1 MEFMTLIS
9 NIIAVCDGRKKQR
22 MQIREFACPIVTHTH
37 SQRTTHKYVTHPR
50 KLHLTVRQERNSPNH
65 LQILHATIS
74 ISMLGSSSFAH
85 RKRLAFWSVA
95 GLNCSFFFVSCFVL
109 VIDEHLLRR
118 RYFKMERKLNF

>member
-9 NIIAVCDGRKKQR
+9 NIFAVCDGRKKQR

-50 KLHLTVRQERNSPNH
+50 KLHLTVRQEKNSSNH
-65 LQILHATIS
+65 LQILHATVS

-85 RKRLAFWSVA
+85 RKRKMFGFL
-95 GLNCSFFFVSCFVL
+95 VSCRVELFF
-109 VIDEHLLRR
+109 LLRFMLCFGNR
-118 RYFKMERKLNF
+118 RAFASSQVF

>member
-9 NIIAVCDGRKKQR
+9 NIFAVSDGRKKQR
-22 MQIREFACPIVTHTH
+22 MQIREFACPIVTHT
-37 SQRTTHKYVTHPR
+37 
-50 KLHLTVRQERNSPNH
+50 LTKNNP
-65 LQILHATIS
+65 QICHTSAKIASDGETGKEQSKPFTNFACHDS
-74 ISMLGSSSFAH
+74 ISTLGSSSFAH